1 MLSTAASII
10 ILVVMSSSSSQKQQA
25 LILLP
30 SVITSLIQSDAF
42 WGGLDLDHLRMLVS
56 TCKGFQVE
64 IVGTTTTTAP
74 KKSAKKSKKVVAA
87 AAAAV
92 STTASAYPPMIEQA
106 LLAIIRTHPEKDWC
120 ISITNAK
127 YQFSLAVGVLIKH
140 CAALPVDDEFH
151 ISAEQI
157 RLYKIRYHIPYISF
171 IDAYRLAVKSTG
183 GGLKGAMERRHR
195 LDVKVK
201 QSARTLSV
209 YKMQGRIPR
218 MRANTR
224 NARTELENQLV
235 DLRTAAAAAE
245 AAKEEKDGV
254 VKKSTNNKRASY
266 VPGEGELRKGLRVL
280 KQLSI
285 DLQFADNDA
294 TFMRR
299 ELVNEPNSR
308 VKISIRR
315 LETRVHELKV
325 MKTALI
331 ARYKAHSMKYAPTFM
346 PLEILEGL

>member
-1 MLSTAASII
+1 
-10 ILVVMSSSSSQKQQA
+10 
-25 LILLP
+25 
-30 SVITSLIQSDAF
+30 
-42 WGGLDLDHLRMLVS
+42 
-56 TCKGFQVE
+56 
-64 IVGTTTTTAP
+64 
-74 KKSAKKSKKVVAA
+74 
-87 AAAAV
+87 
-92 STTASAYPPMIEQA
+92 MIEQA

-254 VKKSTNNKRASY
+254 VKKSTNNNKRASY

-294 TFMRR
+294 AFMRR